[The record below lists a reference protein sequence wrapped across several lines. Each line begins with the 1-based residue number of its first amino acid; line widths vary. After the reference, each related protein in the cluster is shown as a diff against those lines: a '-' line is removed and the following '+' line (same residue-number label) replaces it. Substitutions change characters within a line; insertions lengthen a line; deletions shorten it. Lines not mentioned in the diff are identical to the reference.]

1 MSEIS
6 DHVYSCRVRW
16 SDVDVYGHV
25 NNVKYFEYVQEARVS
40 FMHEL
45 AEMPFGGSLPW
56 VIARQ
61 DVEYKR
67 PMLFRSEPYDIHSTV
82 TRIGTSSYD
91 LTADIKDGETLL
103 ARARTVVV
111 AFDQE
116 NQRSRPMSP
125 GERAA
130 LEALY
135 DGRAGG

>member
-1 MSEIS
+1 MS

-45 AEMPFGGSLPW
+45 AEIPFGGSLPW

-91 LTADIKDGETLL
+91 LTADIMDGETLL
-103 ARARTVVV
+103 ARART
-111 AFDQE
+111 AE
-116 NQRSRPMSP
+116 TPSRSSPTRANVSSSAGPSRGSSSRRPSSST
-125 GERAA
+125 
-130 LEALY
+130 
-135 DGRAGG
+135 